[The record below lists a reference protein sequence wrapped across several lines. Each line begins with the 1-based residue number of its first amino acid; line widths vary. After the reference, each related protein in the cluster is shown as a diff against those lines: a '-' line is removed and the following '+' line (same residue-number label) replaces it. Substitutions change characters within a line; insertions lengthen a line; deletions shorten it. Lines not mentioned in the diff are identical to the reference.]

1 MLSKQNVL
9 KVCVHINIIPCAT
22 ISMGSIETAGPHG
35 AKSHL
40 LRACLEWSFSSVG
53 DPLTIVL
60 KFLFF
65 LLASQSD
72 QQQEVNCCQ
81 HPQLTVLFVISLS
94 SPCLLNA
101 TFSSTFS
108 LFTFPFTLRSTLKLY
123 KMLVHTWFTF
133 RSSKKKI
140 FVKDPYILT
149 AFNGRWYFSISGSK
163 FNAEPSSSTAVSIQ
177 KELIT
182 LPPPSTCQAPNLST
196 LAQK

>member
-22 ISMGSIETAGPHG
+22 VSMGSIETAGPHG

-40 LRACLEWSFSSVG
+40 LRTRLEWTFSSVG
-53 DPLTIVL
+53 DPLTISSYFSFWL
-60 KFLFF
+60 NW
-65 LLASQSD
+65 SD

-81 HPQLTVLFVISLS
+81 HPQFTVLFVISLS
-94 SPCLLNA
+94 SLCLLNA
-101 TFSSTFS
+101 IFSHTFS
-108 LFTFPFTLRSTLKLY
+108 LFTFPFTLHSTLKLY

-149 AFNGRWYFSISGSK
+149 AFNGRCYFSISGSK